1 MSDKT
6 LARRTLIP
14 RLRLQPGALTRAT
27 SSVVSGLLA
36 VAAVALVAFGIS
48 LIYVP
53 AGVIAAGLGCLA
65 LQYQFFSG

>member
-1 MSDKT
+1 MSDNT

-14 RLRLQPGALTRAT
+14 RLRMKPGALARGASVAL
-27 SSVVSGLLA
+27 SSLLA

-48 LIYVP
+48 LIYIP

-65 LQYQFFSG
+65 LQYQFFN